1 MNNDPSIN
9 ESARE
14 EKIRREAESYMDDFG
29 TFVEAIGE
37 MSADRDFHSQLKIAF
52 FSLKAKEYIAAGA
65 IFESMFKDYCY
76 RQAED
81 VYERGLL

>member
-1 MNNDPSIN
+1 MSNDPYIN

-14 EKIRREAESYMDDFG
+14 EKIQREAEAYMDDFG

-37 MSADRDFHSQLKIAF
+37 MSADRDFHSKLKIAF
-52 FSLKAKEYIAAGA
+52 FSLKFKEYMAAGA

-81 VYERGLL
+81 VYEMGKL